1 MSIGTYISELIDNTT
16 LSSNELAKELGM
28 SYQNLM
34 KLKSDGSLIP
44 STKVIKQLAQFE
56 QKEESKVLY
65 DVLLPSVKSDY
76 PLEVLDYLSR
86 KACEGYTI
94 KLNTYYFN
102 TNEPIYKYPFI
113 EACKDFKKT
122 YFGGSAFKKRSR
134 NTFTV
139 VDSWDD
145 LKIEC
150 FDQFNSCANIIYT
163 DRAWRSVFNDESAF
177 YNNVLYYAFSKLSQ
191 YDEKVINYVIVT
203 NHRNKEEVKKITRPI
218 TASNVHFIF
227 EYSDVP
233 YSSKYLRAN
242 DLTYLKKLFLYA
254 KYCKDPLYQLPKD
267 NEKLLKS
274 CIKAY
279 DTLCFSQLRS
289 NSLEY
294 EIGSYNPYLKK
305 NATYHDFLYFV
316 GCKHANEMSPKL
328 FYKLLDI
335 LDDLIVYYTKYI
347 YSKFP
352 SAEPDYSSI
361 MDRFSPPKNY

>member
-1 MSIGTYISELIDNTT
+1 MSIGTYISKLIENAD

-76 PLEVLDYLSR
+76 PLEVLDFLSK

-94 KLNTYYFN
+94 NLNTHYFN
-102 TNEPIYKYPFI
+102 TNEPINIYPFI
-113 EACKDFKKT
+113 DTFKESKIT

-150 FDQFNSCANIIYT
+150 FNQFNSCANIIYT
-163 DRAWRSVFNDESAF
+163 DGAWRSVFNDESAF
-177 YNNVLYYAFSKLSQ
+177 YNSVLYYAFSKLSQ

-242 DLTYLKKLFLYA
+242 DLAYLKKLFLYA
-254 KYCKDPLYQLPKD
+254 RYCDEPMYQLPKD

-274 CIKAY
+274 CSDAY
-279 DTLCFSQLRS
+279 DTLRFSPLKS
-289 NSLEY
+289 KSLEY
-294 EIGSYNPYLKK
+294 EVDSYKEYLKK
-305 NATYHDFLYFV
+305 DAKYSDFLYFV

-335 LDDLIVYYTKYI
+335 LNDLIVYYTKYI

-352 SAEPDYSSI
+352 SSEPDYSYI
-361 MDRFSPPKNY
+361 MDRFSPPKKF